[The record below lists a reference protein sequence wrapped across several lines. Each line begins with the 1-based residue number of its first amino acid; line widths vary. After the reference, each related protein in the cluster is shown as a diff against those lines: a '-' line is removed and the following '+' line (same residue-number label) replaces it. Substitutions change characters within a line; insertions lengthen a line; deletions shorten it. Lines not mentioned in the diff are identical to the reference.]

1 MKEKSS
7 VGSPYFGAFPSDRIP
22 RATNVVSVYFFIH
35 SSNSCKLYKF
45 LQIITANSG
54 NFLKL
59 LREYTQMRGT

>member
-7 VGSPYFGAFPSDRIP
+7 VDSPYFGAFPSDRIP
-22 RATNVVSVYFFIH
+22 KATKVVNVHFFIR
-35 SSNSCKLYKF
+35 SSNFCKLYKF

-59 LREYTQMRGT
+59 LREYTQMGGT